1 MACPQWSEQI
11 SAWLDGALSGRER
24 EELEA
29 HLEACEACRSAATQ
43 LRNLKRQLKA
53 MPVPPPNEGMWNRIL
68 RHIRHHARLRRNI
81 YIKRWVVASWFAVAA
96 SVAILVTTFL
106 WFRPANSKP
115 ARTINTLVSYHADN
129 LSLALS
135 DNPMCHLV
143 ATAELSEAEG
153 YE

>member
-11 SAWLDGALSGRER
+11 SAWLDGALSERER

-29 HLEACEACRSAATQ
+29 HLEICEACRHAAIQ
-43 LRNLKRQLKA
+43 FRNLKRQLKA
-53 MPVPPPNEGMWNRIL
+53 MPVPPPSDGMWSRIL
-68 RHIRHHARLRRNI
+68 RQIRHRTCSRRNI

-96 SVAILVTTFL
+96 SVAILATTFL
-106 WFRPANSKP
+106 WFRPANSKSASP
-115 ARTINTLVSYHADN
+115 INTLVSYHADN

>member
-11 SAWLDGALSGRER
+11 SAWLDGALSERER
-24 EELEA
+24 KELES
-29 HLEACEACRSAATQ
+29 HLETCEACRHAAIQ
-43 LRNLKRQLKA
+43 LRNLKHHLKA
-53 MPVPPPNEGMWNRIL
+53 MPVPLPDDGMWNRFL
-68 RHIRHHARLRRNI
+68 RHIRHHARPKRNI
-81 YIKRWVVASWFAVAA
+81 GIKRWVVVSWFAVAT
-96 SVAILVTTFL
+96 SIVVLSISLL

-115 ARTINTLVSYHADN
+115 ASPINTLVSYHADN